1 MKKEMNLLNGNV
13 IKVLA
18 ILSLPMIAAN
28 FAQTAL
34 GLIDMYWVGTL
45 GSGAVSAVGTASF
58 YLNLATAV
66 ATLITVGTGV
76 KYAQHLGAGNKEKA
90 NKYFSSSIIITLI
103 ISILYFTVIYI
114 FSGELISFYG
124 ISDVEVVE
132 KSISYLKASLFG
144 TPFLFMSLTL
154 TALLTSKGKTK
165 PIFISNI
172 VALVINSILDPI
184 FISGFRNV
192 IPSMGVVG
200 AAWATN
206 IARLVTFFIL
216 AYSIRH
222 DFKESFSLDFTSKE
236 TITTLKLGI
245 PVATQRII
253 FIFISMY
260 LAKIIAQFGTE
271 AIAAQKIGLQ
281 IESITYV
288 TIGGLQGSLVAFIG
302 QNYGAR
308 KFERVKEGYNKALLL
323 AIGFSAATTIL
334 FLLFP
339 RQLVGIFI
347 DEKEVIEV
355 GVGYMQAI
363 GISQMFMCMEYI
375 TVGVFNG
382 IEKTYVPPIVSIVF
396 TALRIPLAL
405 LLIKPLGVN
414 GIWWSISISSI
425 IKGLVLFVWIKMTLR
440 KEEYSNELQVAN

>member
-103 ISILYFTVIYI
+103 ISTLYFTVIYI

-132 KSISYLKASLFG
+132 KSIGYLKASLFG

-165 PIFISNI
+165 SIFISNV

-184 FISGFRNV
+184 FIYGFRNV

-382 IEKTYVPPIVSIVF
+382 IGKTYVPPIVSIVF

-440 KEEYSNELQVAN
+440 KEEYSNELQVSN